1 MDKTKIWSVSA
12 LNGRSR
18 PSDKGGGGG
27 GHRDTEIRRT
37 PVSKKNFFSPSGG
50 GDRAP
55 PLDPP
60 LVLSG
65 GRETFQQFFARREE
79 KMNSFRYKCPITAHM
94 MTKYSL
100 FIRMLFCRSRLNILI
115 FLSIL

>member
-1 MDKTKIWSVSA
+1 MADPDLQIRG
-12 LNGRSR
+12 GRGDGQ
-18 PSDKGGGGG
+18 PDP
-27 GHRDTEIRRT
+27 EIRGT
-37 PVSKKNFFSPSGG
+37 PVSKKYFFGPVWFKSKGG
-50 GDRAP
+50 RAP
-55 PLDPP
+55 RASPLDPAS

-65 GRETFQQFFARREE
+65 GRETFLQFFARREE

-100 FIRMLFCRSRLNILI
+100 FIRMLFCWSRLNILI